1 MLDGAAGMKSQR
13 VVSGVDSN
21 ASGLCRVL
29 CWHRS
34 RTVVSAQVCVPQLLI
49 RVRCC
54 VRCLFRT
61 QVDSLQ
67 QLELQAAALL
77 LRMEQL
83 RRVITS
89 TSCQYRAFCTWLLKT
104 IQQLERTQDANGALG
119 R

>member
-1 MLDGAAGMKSQR
+1 MHQVSLECCVGIAQGNAPAA
-13 VVSGVDSN
+13 
-21 ASGLCRVL
+21 
-29 CWHRS
+29 H
-34 RTVVSAQVCVPQLLI
+34 VCVPQLLI

-54 VRCLFRT
+54 VPCLLCL
-61 QVDSLQ
+61 QADSLQ

-83 RRVITS
+83 RRVVTS
-89 TSCQYRAFCTWLLKT
+89 TACQYRAFCTWLLKT